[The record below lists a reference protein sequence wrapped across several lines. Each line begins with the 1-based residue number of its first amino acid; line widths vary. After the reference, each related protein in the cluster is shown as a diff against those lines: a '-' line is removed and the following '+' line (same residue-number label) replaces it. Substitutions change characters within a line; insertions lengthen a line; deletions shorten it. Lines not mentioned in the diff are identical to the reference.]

1 MRPEAEDTDILSAR
15 YKDLA
20 MQQRNA
26 SRVGDYKQANKAY
39 DKLKKIYDKLQEQGN
54 EALAE
59 KILTT
64 YLKSGDIGVRL
75 WAAAHCLGLNIYIE
89 EAEKTLEEISKMKGI
104 GIERHDA
111 EMTLKV
117 WKEKGYLR
125 F

>member
-1 MRPEAEDTDILSAR
+1 MEPKAENIEKFLVR

-20 MQQRNA
+20 IQHRKA
-26 SRVGDYKQANKAY
+26 SRLGDYKQANKAY
-39 DKLKKIYDKLQEQGN
+39 DKLKKLYDKLQEQEN

-59 KILTT
+59 KVLTT
-64 YLKSGDIGVRL
+64 FLKSNDIRVRA
-75 WAAAHCLGLNIYIE
+75 WAAAHCLGLNKHIE
-89 EAEKTLEEISKMKGI
+89 EAENALDEISKMKDV

-117 WKEKGYLR
+117 WREKGYLK